1 MKVAI
6 LSDFHLGFAEGRER
20 SEECFEQASQALQL
34 ALESKAEL
42 IIHAGDLF
50 DDDVPSQETWEKT
63 FKVFAP
69 LKKAK
74 ASSPVVKE
82 KEGRR
87 QEFNFSHVPMVAI
100 HGTHECRG
108 RDFKNALEVLES
120 AGVLVHLHAATAAIG
135 DLVVHGLSGIPEKKA
150 LDALKLWNPK
160 PLPGKKNVLVL
171 HQSLKDFL
179 PFDDEMIASISLAD
193 LPSGFDLI
201 VNGHLHWSD
210 EQDLNGKKF
219 ILPGS
224 TVMTQMKKLE
234 SERQK
239 GIFLWDSESG
249 STEFKVLPNQ
259 RKFFYKK
266 LEFKEAGLEQVL
278 GVIEKE
284 LSLLLSESFEQKP
297 VVKIKLKGTLAKGLK
312 QSDLS
317 LKPII
322 DKFGKKAIVAI
333 DRNFTDVSFAK
344 KLEELRVLQK
354 SKKSITALGL
364 ELLEKNLAQTSFKNA
379 FDPREFFELLSAG
392 KVDEVVERLSGSQKV

>member
-1 MKVAI
+1 MKAAI

-50 DDDVPSQETWEKT
+50 DDDVPSQETWERT
-63 FKVFAP
+63 FKLFAP
-69 LKKAK
+69 LKAAK
-74 ASSPVVKE
+74 ASGLVVKE
-82 KEGRR
+82 KDGKK
-87 QEFNFSHVPMVAI
+87 QEFNFSHIPMVAI

-120 AGVLVHLHAATAAIG
+120 AGVLVHLHAATASIG

-150 LDALKLWNPK
+150 LDALKMWNPK

-171 HQSLKDFL
+171 HQSIKEFL

-224 TVMTQMKKLE
+224 TVVTQMKKLE

-239 GIFLWDSESG
+239 GIYLWDTESG

-278 GVIEKE
+278 GELEKE
-284 LSLLLSESFEQKP
+284 LSALLSKNFEQKP

-312 QSDLS
+312 QGDLS
-317 LKPII
+317 LKPIVE
-322 DKFGKKAIVAI
+322 KFGGKAIVSI
-333 DRNFTDVSFAK
+333 DRAFTDVSFAK
-344 KLEELRVLQK
+344 KLEELRALQK

-364 ELLEKNLAQTSFKNA
+364 ELLEKNLSQTSFKNA
-379 FDPREFFELLSAG
+379 FDAREFFELLSAG
-392 KVDEVVERLSGSQKV
+392 KVDEVVERLSKSQKV

>member
-1 MKVAI
+1 MRVAI

-20 SEECFEQASQALQL
+20 SEECFKQASQALKL
-34 ALESKAEL
+34 ALEGGAEL

-50 DDDVPSQETWEKT
+50 DEDVPSQETWEKT

-69 LKKAK
+69 LKTAK
-74 ASSPVVKE
+74 ATAVVVKE
-82 KEGRR
+82 KDGKK
-87 QEFNFSHVPMVAI
+87 QEFHFPHIPLIAI

-120 AGVLVHLHAATAAIG
+120 AEVLVHLHAATASMN

-150 LDALKLWNPK
+150 LDALKMWDPK

-171 HQSLKDFL
+171 HQSITDFL

-193 LPSGFDLI
+193 LPAGFDLI

-210 EQDLNGKKF
+210 EQDLGGKKF

-239 GIFLWDSESG
+239 GIYLWDTESG
-249 STEFKVLPNQ
+249 ATEFKVLPNQ

-266 LEFKEAGLEQVL
+266 LEFKEVGLETVL
-278 GVIEKE
+278 GEIDKE
-284 LSLLLSESFEQKP
+284 LSALLSGSFEQKP

-317 LKPII
+317 LKPIV
-322 DKFGKKAIVAI
+322 DKFGEKAIVAI
-333 DRNFTDVSFAK
+333 DKNFTNVSFAK
-344 KLEELRVLQK
+344 KLEELRAMQK
-354 SKKSITALGL
+354 SKKSITSLGL

-379 FDPREFFELLSAG
+379 FDPREFFELLCAG
-392 KVDEVVERLSGSQKV
+392 KVDEVVEKLSDRQ